1 MLKST
6 SPRTWNDPLSPC
18 VLAKARMALGLS
30 DRCKGNRKTFTEAY
44 WIMVIDKIVKNTKP
58 PVAKSK
64 IEEAKARYMD
74 YLNFT
79 EPRKKPK

>member
-1 MLKST
+1 MPNPKTIIPWTYS
-6 SPRTWNDPLSPC
+6 LSPC
-18 VLAKARMALGLS
+18 VVAKARMALGLS

-44 WIMVIDKIVKNTKP
+44 WIIVINEIARNSKEQIPESKVK
-58 PVAKSK
+58 
-64 IEEAKARYMD
+64 EAKARYND